1 MSDEQGRVRKDKE
14 DMFMNKE
21 KGKQVF
27 KKWAKKNMLNIQKE
41 GEEENPEM
49 VKRAQ
54 GMFENRRNAMKF
66 RSMKIRKG
74 GDADEGFR
82 GRGPKRF
89 NNQRQ
94 GGGRR
99 EVKNAA
105 EILKVKIIVFFF

>member
-1 MSDEQGRVRKDKE
+1 
-14 DMFMNKE
+14 MNKE

-66 RSMKIRKG
+66 RSMSIRKG
-74 GDADEGFR
+74 GEREDRFQ
-82 GRGPKRF
+82 GRGPKKF
-89 NNQRQ
+89 KNQKQ
-94 GGGRR
+94 TGARR
-99 EVKNAA
+99 EVKNPA
-105 EILKVKIIVFFF
+105 EILKVNAR

>member
-1 MSDEQGRVRKDKE
+1 
-14 DMFMNKE
+14 MFMNKE

-27 KKWAKKNMLNIQKE
+27 KKWAKKNMLNLQKE

-54 GMFENRRNAMKF
+54 GMFENRRNAMKY
-66 RSMKIRKG
+66 RSMSIRKG
-74 GDADEGFR
+74 GDGEDRFK

-89 NNQRQ
+89 KNQNQ
-94 GGGRR
+94 AGPRR

-105 EILKVKIIVFFF
+105 EIMKVKSL